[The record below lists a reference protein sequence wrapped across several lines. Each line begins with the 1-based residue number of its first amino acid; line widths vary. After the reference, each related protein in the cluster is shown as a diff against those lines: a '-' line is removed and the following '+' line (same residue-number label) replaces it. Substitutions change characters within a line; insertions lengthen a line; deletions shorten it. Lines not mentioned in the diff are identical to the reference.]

1 MIRILAPSSTYAG
14 LAAGIQFAG
23 GEAVVD
29 ETRHAAAVA
38 WFRGNGY
45 RIEPVASQ
53 ATVASVVA
61 MPGPETLEGLEEGA
75 QGEPDGLPGKN
86 AKKAEWLVYAEAHGI
101 PRAEAE
107 DLTIAQLRA
116 RLEAGS

>member
-1 MIRILAPSSTYAG
+1 MIRILAPSPTYAG

-38 WFRGNGY
+38 WFRGHGY

-61 MPGPETLEGLEEGA
+61 MPAPEALEGAEDGGH
-75 QGEPDGLPGKN
+75 GEPDGVPGKN
-86 AKKAEWLVYAEAHGI
+86 AKKAEWLAYAEAHGI
-101 PRAEAE
+101 SRAEAE
-107 DLTIAQLRA
+107 DLTIAQLRE
-116 RLEAGS
+116 RLGAQA